1 MENIL
6 KNTRITTKVLI
17 IKKPKYETNKY
28 MVQRIKK
35 LASTVTTI
43 ERISK

>member
-6 KNTRITTKVLI
+6 KTKDIINKVLI
-17 IKKPKYETNKY
+17 INQEYETNKY

-35 LASTVTTI
+35 LASTVTTN
-43 ERISK
+43 ERITK